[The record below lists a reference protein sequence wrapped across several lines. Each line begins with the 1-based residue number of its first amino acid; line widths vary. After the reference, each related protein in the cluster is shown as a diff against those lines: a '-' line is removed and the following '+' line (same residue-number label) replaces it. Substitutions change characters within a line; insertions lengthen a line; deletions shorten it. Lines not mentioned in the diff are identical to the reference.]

1 MADSRHHVLGRKR
14 LGVGLGIAIGR
25 SRRIGGGLAV
35 AIHPHARGL
44 LHALAGADHLE
55 LGAIAQIGLAGVAD
69 IEGVRHVVLAVVAA
83 VDVVQVVGQVLGGDI
98 GAVVQSV
105 GGQARGGV
113 VKVAVVGNGH
123 AAAEQLQAVEVDG
136 EVTHVFLHKRQGEQH
151 AKGKRQHHEGL
162 LQLVHAQQRRADAL
176 HAALGHVH
184 GHDRVGVDV
193 VEVLVGQR
201 LLQLLYAHHAAQVAL
216 GLGLAVGLRLAEAL
230 AGGGSLLGRG
240 VLAGRILGIGAGR
253 VLRRVLGLTLGQIL
267 GSLVFIVVTLKQCH
281 GDQSLYLARI

>member
-1 MADSRHHVLGRKR
+1 MANGRHHVLGRER
-14 LGVGLGIAIGR
+14 LGIGLGVAVGR
-25 SRRIGGGLAV
+25 CRRIGGGLAV

-55 LGAIAQIGLAGVAD
+55 LGAVAQIGLAGVAD

-83 VDVVQVVGQVLGGDI
+83 VDIVQVVGQVLGSDI
-98 GAVVQSV
+98 GAVVQGV
-105 GGQARGGV
+105 GGQARGGI

-123 AAAEQLQAVEVDG
+123 AAAEQLQAVEVNG
-136 EVTHVFLHKRQGEQH
+136 EVAHVFLHKRQGEQH

-176 HAALGHVH
+176 HAALGHIH

-201 LLQLLYAHHAAQVAL
+201 LLQLLDAHHAAQIT
-216 GLGLAVGLRLAEAL
+216 LGLALAFAEAL
-230 AGGGSLLGRG
+230 AWGG
-240 VLAGRILGIGAGR
+240 VGA
-253 VLRRVLGLTLGQIL
+253 VAVLGLALGQILSHALGMILGYTLGQIL
-267 GSLVFIVVTLKQCH
+267 GSLIFVVTLEQSH
-281 GDQSLYLARI
+281 GDQSLYLARM